1 MGPELA
7 VVHGYGDGDHED
19 GLAEA
24 DRPENNGRD
33 TGNVSEKGIMVRH
46 NGAERLGRWLWRR

>member
-33 TGNVSEKGIMVRH
+33 TGNVSEKRYYG
-46 NGAERLGRWLWRR
+46 